1 MQAEHC
7 FCLIGALMRKKDKHQ
22 ELVSLIYNPKTE
34 TQEKENPVKT
44 TFRVCVV
51 LLLFLTMF
59 CSFLMSF
66 SGQSC
71 FSFKNKLLKG
81 TFDASNYYDTKNCS
95 LIIAKPV
102 EKMSELKIGDEVFYS
117 SSSETASAIFKGCN
131 ENIVY
136 LEKEDGSLFTI
147 NKSYVL
153 GVVTE
158 KKPVIGVVFAYFQT
172 SVGGIVSMVLLLALT
187 SYFSFS
193 KINYENTEEGKR
205 LLLLFRKKKK
215 EDKER
220 KKILFV
226 MKNVEGVE
234 QKIVEM
240 LSGEYKENKREFE
253 EFEKDKFPSLT
264 KKYEYVLF
272 CIHEAL
278 VVKDSLSREERMCV
292 TSLLEL
298 IGEITSIDQNIE
310 YMMIDLLLKGSVVDF
325 DEKIFESN
333 ISVLLSRKLEEQDLL
348 NLGSILY
355 IMFKTNPK
363 IKKNVA
369 KDILLAYSKKA
380 EEMGSETQNLAK
392 YIAFNISEEIK

>member
-1 MQAEHC
+1 
-7 FCLIGALMRKKDKHQ
+7 MRRKDKN
-22 ELVSLIYNPKTE
+22 EESVSLIDNPKTE
-34 TQEKENPVKT
+34 TQERQNPVKT

-71 FSFKNKLLKG
+71 FSFKNRLFKG

-102 EKMSELKIGDEVFYS
+102 ERVSELKVGDEVLYN
-117 SSSETASAIFKGCN
+117 SSSETASAIFKGVN
-131 ENIVY
+131 ENVVY
-136 LEKEDGSLFTI
+136 LEREDGSRFTI

-158 KKPVIGVVFAYFQT
+158 KKAVLGAFFAFFQT

-205 LLLLFRKKKK
+205 LLSLFRKKKK

-220 KKILFV
+220 KNILSI

-240 LSGEYKENKREFE
+240 LSGDYKENKNKFE
-253 EFEKDKFPSLT
+253 EFEKDKFQSLT
-264 KKYEYVLF
+264 NKYEYVLF
-272 CIHEAL
+272 SLHEAL
-278 VVKDSLSREERMCV
+278 VVKDSLSREERKCV

-298 IGEITSIDQNIE
+298 IGETSAINQNIE
-310 YMMIDLLLKGSVVDF
+310 FMMIDLLLKGAVVDF
-325 DEKIFESN
+325 DEKTFESN
-333 ISVLLSRKLEEQDLL
+333 ISVFLSKKIEEQDIL
-348 NLGSILY
+348 NLGSILF
-355 IMFKTNPK
+355 ILFKRNPK
-363 IKKNVA
+363 ITKNVA
-369 KDILLAYSKKA
+369 TDILLEYSKKS
-380 EEMGSETQNLAK
+380 EEMGRTTQTLAK
-392 YIAFNISEEIK
+392 NISFNIANEIK

>member
-1 MQAEHC
+1 
-7 FCLIGALMRKKDKHQ
+7 MRKKDKNK
-22 ELVSLIYNPKTE
+22 ESVSLIDNPKTE
-34 TQEKENPVKT
+34 TQERQNPVRT

-71 FSFKNKLLKG
+71 FSFKNKLFKG

-95 LIIAKPV
+95 LVIAKPV
-102 EKMSELKIGDEVFYS
+102 ESVSELKVGDEVLYN
-117 SSSETASAIFKGCN
+117 SSSETASAIFKGVN
-131 ENIVY
+131 ENVVY
-136 LEKEDGSLFTI
+136 LERENGSLFTI

-153 GVVTE
+153 GIVTE
-158 KKPVIGVVFAYFQT
+158 KKAVLGAFFAFFQT
-172 SVGGIVSMVLLLALT
+172 SVGGIVSMILLLALT

-205 LLLLFRKKKK
+205 LLSLFRKKKK
-215 EDKER
+215 EDRER
-220 KKILFV
+220 KNILSI

-240 LSGEYKENKREFE
+240 LSGEYKENKKKFE
-253 EFEKDKFPSLT
+253 EFENDKFQSLT

-272 CIHEAL
+272 CLHEAL

-298 IGEITSIDQNIE
+298 IGETSEINQNIE
-310 YMMIDLLLKGSVVDF
+310 FMMIDLLLKGSVVDF
-325 DEKIFESN
+325 DEKTFESN
-333 ISVLLSRKLEEQDLL
+333 ISVFLSKKIEEQDIL
-348 NLGSILY
+348 NLGSILF
-355 IMFKTNPK
+355 ILFKKNSK
-363 IKKNVA
+363 ITKNVA
-369 KDILLAYSKKA
+369 TDILLEYSKKS
-380 EEMGSETQNLAK
+380 EEMGRTTQTLAK
-392 YIAFNISEEIK
+392 NISFNIANEIK

>member
-1 MQAEHC
+1 
-7 FCLIGALMRKKDKHQ
+7 MRRKNKGQKT
-22 ELVSLIYNPKTE
+22 VSLIDSPKAE
-34 TQEKENPVKT
+34 TQERENPVKT

-66 SGQSC
+66 SGMSC

-102 EKMSELKIGDEVFYS
+102 KSVSELKVGDEVLFNS
-117 SSSETASAIFKGCN
+117 SNETASAIFKGRS
-131 ENIVY
+131 ESIVY

-158 KKPVIGVVFAYFQT
+158 KKPVLGAIFAYFQT
-172 SVGGIVSMVLLLALT
+172 SVGGIVSMILLLALT

-205 LLLLFRKKKK
+205 LLSLFRKKKK

-220 KKILFV
+220 KRILNI

-240 LSGEYKENKREFE
+240 LSGEYKENKKNFE
-253 EFEKDKFPSLT
+253 EFEKDKFQSLT

-272 CIHEAL
+272 CLHEAL
-278 VVKDSLSREERMCV
+278 IEKESLSREERMCV

-310 YMMIDLLLKGSVVDF
+310 FMMIDLLLKGSVVDF
-325 DEKIFESN
+325 DEKTFESN
-333 ISVLLSRKLEEQDLL
+333 ISVLLSRKLEEQELL
-348 NLGSILY
+348 DLGSMLY
-355 IMFKTNPK
+355 ILFKCNPK

-369 KDILLAYSKKA
+369 MDILLEYSKKA
-380 EEMGSETQNLAK
+380 EEMESETQNLAK
-392 YIAFNISEEIK
+392 SIALSIAEEIK